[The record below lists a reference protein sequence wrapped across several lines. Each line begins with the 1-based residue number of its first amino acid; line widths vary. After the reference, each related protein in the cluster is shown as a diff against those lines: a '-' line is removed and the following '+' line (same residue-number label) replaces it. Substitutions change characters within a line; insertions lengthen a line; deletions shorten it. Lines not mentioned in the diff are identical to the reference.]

1 MQSQCFIEL
10 SSFND
15 FARFVCAFREYPLRV
30 YSHEYTGTRILSS
43 GLTLAN
49 TLLLF
54 YTPMTKF
61 GRYLSYNAIAGKEY
75 CDVVD
80 STKNISTYAP
90 IIHLESEVSPL
101 PTQTEDIADKFN
113 PIRVKD
119 LGSLAR
125 LTYDPDLPDETNLTL
140 FSIPHNNTWIIG
152 YLTSL
157 EMDDVFYQF
166 NYVELESEPMKPF
179 LKYQGHEGKEPEF
192 SYSFEHGFSYLPVI
206 KIKNENPIFGLE

>member
-1 MQSQCFIEL
+1 M
-10 SSFND
+10 
-15 FARFVCAFREYPLRV
+15 
-30 YSHEYTGTRILSS
+30 
-43 GLTLAN
+43 TLAN
-49 TLLLF
+49 TILQF

-61 GRYLSYNAIAGKEY
+61 GRYVSYSATGGKEY
-75 CDVVD
+75 CNVVE

-90 IIHLESEVSPL
+90 IIHLESEISSL
-101 PTQTEDIADKFN
+101 PTKVEDTADKFH

-125 LTYDPDLPDETNLTL
+125 LTYDPELPDETNLAL
-140 FSIPHNNTWIIG
+140 YALPNGNAWIIG

-166 NYVELESEPMKPF
+166 NFVELDSEPTKPF

-192 SYSFEHGFSYLPVI
+192 SDSFEHGFSYLSVI
-206 KIKNENPIFGLE
+206 KIKNEHPIFGFN